1 MVEGMC
7 DMCEGTTMTEYL
19 LKVHLRI
26 AEQGWYSMLVEADV
40 GSPGWGYT
48 VGLADGSS
56 HPELLMIGSKL
67 ESTAL
72 LLETFATAVIDE
84 GEQYQ
89 VGDVIIFDDQRSVR
103 FGEVHQAHLTSG
115 LMNGWERSYGSLRQR
130 PPRLEVLQMTLS
142 DGWFCRC
149 HGGTQIDLSDPA
161 PLPRP
166 SANRAERRRRQRG
179 RHG

>member
-1 MVEGMC
+1 
-7 DMCEGTTMTEYL
+7 MTEHL

-26 AEQGWYSMLVEADV
+26 AEQGWYSMLVEEEV

-56 HPELLMIGSKL
+56 HPELLVIGSGL

-72 LLETFATAVIDE
+72 LLKTFATAVIDE
-84 GEQYQ
+84 GERYQ

-103 FGEVHQAHLTSG
+103 FGEVHEAHLDSG
-115 LMNGWERSYGSLRQR
+115 LVNGWERYYNSLRQP

-142 DGWFCRC
+142 DGWFCHC
-149 HGGTQIDLSDPA
+149 HGGTQIDLSNPS

-166 SANRAERRRRQRG
+166 TANRAERRRRQRG
-179 RHG
+179 RRE